1 MRKKDSGSTIFLA
14 WATKWLSVPFPEKK
28 KKEYMERIGFGEI
41 LEISLRYIEFQVL
54 GGTAT
59 KRYVVDS

>member
-1 MRKKDSGSTIFLA
+1 MRKKGSGSTIFLA
-14 WATKWLSVPFPEKK
+14 WATKWLSVPFPEKKK

-54 GGTAT
+54 VEHPERGM
-59 KRYVVDS
+59 

>member
-1 MRKKDSGSTIFLA
+1 MRKKDSRSTIFLA

-28 KKEYMERIGFGEI
+28 KYMERIGFGEI

-54 GGTAT
+54 VKHP
-59 KRYVVDS
+59 KRGM